1 MSPERGVPATPLN
14 MAKDDPIWQPRH
26 REAAGTSYWATSR
39 RPLQILVFLLPLV
52 VLYELGLALLLRSE
66 SGIITNKA
74 HESLL
79 RFFDAFGIN
88 ASSGLFLGGLAIVIV
103 LLVWHLLVREPWK
116 VDLAAAGLMALESLV
131 LVAPL
136 LVIGR
141 IVSQV
146 AGLAGVAAALPSTA
160 PGVALSDLDPWSEVA
175 ISVGAG
181 LYEELLFRMML
192 IAALHTLLVDVGKAS
207 HRVGT
212 GIALV
217 VSSAAFAAYHPLA
230 DATGGFS
237 FSRLIFYFLAGLYFG
252 AVYIVRGFGV
262 VVAVHAFYDILTFAI
277 SHDGGP

>member
-1 MSPERGVPATPLN
+1 
-14 MAKDDPIWQPRH
+14 MAKDDPNRQPRP
-26 REAAGTSYWATSR
+26 RVAAGTSYWATSR
-39 RPLQILVFLLPLV
+39 RPLQILAFLLPLI
-52 VLYELGLALLLRSE
+52 VLFEVGLALLLRSE

-88 ASSGLFLGGLAIVIV
+88 ASSGLFLGGLAIIVV
-103 LLVWHLLVREPWK
+103 LLVWHLLVREPWR
-116 VDLAAAGLMALESLV
+116 VDFAAAGLMALESLV

-141 IVSQV
+141 IVSQI
-146 AGLAGVAAALPSTA
+146 AGLTGVAAAGSA
-160 PGVALSDLDPWSEVA
+160 AGPGAALADLDPWSEVA

-192 IAALHTLLVDVGKAS
+192 IAAIHTLLVDVGKAS
-207 HRVGT
+207 HRLGL

-230 DATGGFS
+230 GPGGGFS
-237 FSRLIFYFLAGLYFG
+237 FSRLVFYFTAGLYFG
-252 AVYIVRGFGV
+252 AVYIVRGFGI

-277 SHDGGP
+277 SSDGGS